1 MPPHNNTL
9 QTIPP
14 EIRIQIHHTAA
25 SLDNNQPKT
34 LTILGSKLLE
44 SHRLGEHHGIIP
56 IQFANAAT
64 TTLHPL
70 SVTCRQFYS
79 GLPPLVATAPNPLA
93 YRCIVNNFDLEQLA
107 VFRQFADSPMNCSRD
122 FSLRF
127 QFDSGVVASAL
138 GLESALDRGI
148 NGCFPWNIKQ
158 FMLFFSPHHRSGSA
172 KSVVFGVGGGEGGED
187 GIGNDDK
194 AMTEQQAR
202 DTVVIL
208 RRVRDALF
216 RREAETVIDITV
228 RFEAMVDMYVGRRP
242 GRSDVWAAEEKPST
256 FTLPRPPIPCKLLLG
271 G

>member
-25 SLDNNQPKT
+25 SLDNDQPKT

-56 IQFANAAT
+56 IQFANAVT

-79 GLPPLVATAPNPLA
+79 ELPPLVATAPNPLA
-93 YRCIVNNFDLEQLA
+93 YRCVVNNFDLEQLA
-107 VFRQFADSPMNCSRD
+107 VLRQFTDSPMNCSRD

-138 GLESALDRGI
+138 ELESALDGAI
-148 NGCFPWNIKQ
+148 HSCFPWNIKQ
-158 FMLFFSPHHRSGSA
+158 FMPFFSPHHRSGSA
-172 KSVVFGVGGGEGGED
+172 KSVVFGVGGD
-187 GIGNDDK
+187 GNDDK

-216 RREAETVIDITV
+216 RRGAETVIDITV
-228 RFEAMVDMYVGRRP
+228 WFEAMVDMYAGRRH

-256 FTLPRPPIPCKLLLG
+256 VTLPRPPMPCKLLLT
-271 G
+271 